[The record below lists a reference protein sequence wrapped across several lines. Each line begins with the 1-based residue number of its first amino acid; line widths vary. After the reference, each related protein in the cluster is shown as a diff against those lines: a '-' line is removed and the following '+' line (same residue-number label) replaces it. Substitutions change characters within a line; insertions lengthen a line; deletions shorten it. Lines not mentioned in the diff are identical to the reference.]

1 MDIAGA
7 GRIKPNSTDLSSLQM
22 ATLRRIVAALRP
34 YRRRATLVVACIV
47 AGAVLNLA
55 PPLLVKRI
63 VDVALPARRFG
74 LLMMLCVGM
83 ILGPLLAGTL
93 QVGQRYLLGDGGRGS
108 DARFPGGAL
117 PAPAAATT
125 PILHRRPAGE
135 LISHAL
141 NDVQGIGSTISG
153 TLVRMVESAVIFCS
167 SAILVLALD
176 WRLGLVALCLLP
188 LFIIP
193 TRRVGRR
200 RKAIKRLTQRALAE
214 LTGILTETLSV
225 SGALLLKVFG
235 GEARE
240 AERVAEKGRQLREL
254 SIRQTLLGRWFQMVL
269 GLFESAGPALVFAVG
284 GWLIMH
290 DHLKLGTIVAFVTIL
305 KRLYGSLSQLAGVH
319 VDVVTSYA
327 YFERVFELLD
337 VVPEIVDR
345 RGALPLARP
354 RGEIVFR
361 GVTFAHRRAACLED
375 IDLVV
380 ASGQTVGIV
389 GPSGAGKSTLAA
401 LVPRLHDPSA
411 GQVLIDGYDL
421 RDLQLDSLRSH
432 IAVVTQETFLLH
444 ATIEENL
451 RYGRASA
458 SFAEISA
465 AARAARIHDVIATL
479 PDAYQTVVGERGQ
492 RFSGGERQRMAIARA
507 ILKDPRIL
515 ILDEATSALDAQNEA
530 LVQEALRPLMQGRT
544 TLVIAHRLS
553 TICDADLIV
562 VLNGGRIVE
571 RGRHQELLARG
582 GLYAGLWMQQLGPQ
596 TPLKVPPAV
605 RGRRDSPAPARPAS
619 RRHRNRRLTAR
630 GPGSLIR
637 SIVAPSSAAR
647 PCGSTCDPA
656 VDRLAT
662 QVLGEAPPYHLR

>member
-1 MDIAGA
+1 MIASGGGQDRVVPPGRERSADPYFVEVGPADIAGA
-7 GRIKPNSTDLSSLQM
+7 GRIKPNSSDLSSLQM

-74 LLMMLCVGM
+74 LLMILCGGM

-93 QVGQRYLLGDGGRGS
+93 QVGQRYLSATVGEGVMLDFRVALFRHLQRQPLRYFT
-108 DARFPGGAL
+108 DAP
-117 PAPAAATT
+117 P
-125 PILHRRPAGE
+125 GE

-290 DHLKLGTIVAFVTIL
+290 DHLKLGTVVAFVTIL

-361 GVTFAHRRAACLED
+361 GVTFAHRRAACLEE

-411 GQVLIDGYDL
+411 GQILIDGYDL

-465 AARAARIHDVIATL
+465 AARAARIHDVIASAAGRL
-479 PDAYQTVVGERGQ
+479 PD
-492 RFSGGERQRMAIARA
+492 
-507 ILKDPRIL
+507 
-515 ILDEATSALDAQNEA
+515 
-530 LVQEALRPLMQGRT
+530 
-544 TLVIAHRLS
+544 
-553 TICDADLIV
+553 
-562 VLNGGRIVE
+562 
-571 RGRHQELLARG
+571 
-582 GLYAGLWMQQLGPQ
+582 
-596 TPLKVPPAV
+596 
-605 RGRRDSPAPARPAS
+605 RRR
-619 RRHRNRRLTAR
+619 
-630 GPGSLIR
+630 
-637 SIVAPSSAAR
+637 
-647 PCGSTCDPA
+647 
-656 VDRLAT
+656 
-662 QVLGEAPPYHLR
+662 

>member
-1 MDIAGA
+1 MLPAAGKIGSPPRSRAVRRPYFVEVGPADIAGA
-7 GRIKPNSTDLSSLQM
+7 GRIKPNSSDLSSLQM

-34 YRRRATLVVACIV
+34 HRRRATLVVACIV

-63 VDVALPARRFG
+63 VDVALPDRRFG
-74 LLMMLCVGM
+74 LLMILCAGM

-93 QVGQRYLLGDGGRGS
+93 QVGQRYLSATVGEGVMLDFRVALFRHLQRQPLRYFT
-108 DARFPGGAL
+108 DAP
-117 PAPAAATT
+117 P
-125 PILHRRPAGE
+125 GE

-153 TLVRMVESAVIFCS
+153 TLIRMVESAVIFCS

-361 GVTFAHRRAACLED
+361 GVTFAHRRAACLEE

-411 GQVLIDGYDL
+411 GQILIDGYDL
-421 RDLQLDSLRSH
+421 RELQLDSLRSH

-465 AARAARIHDVIATL
+465 AARAARIHDVITSL

-553 TICDADLIV
+553 AICDADLIV

-571 RGRHQELLARG
+571 RGCHQELLARG
-582 GLYAGLWMQQLGPQ
+582 GLYAGLWMQQLGPHNAPEGP
-596 TPLKVPPAV
+596 PLQFADATIP
-605 RGRRDSPAPARPAS
+605 
-619 RRHRNRRLTAR
+619 RRLPDHL
-630 GPGSLIR
+630 PGGI
-637 SIVAPSSAAR
+637 
-647 PCGSTCDPA
+647 
-656 VDRLAT
+656 AT
-662 QVLGEAPPYHLR
+662 VG

>member
-1 MDIAGA
+1 MV
-7 GRIKPNSTDLSSLQM
+7 
-22 ATLRRIVAALRP
+22 TLRRIVAALRP
-34 YRRRATLVVACIV
+34 YRRRATLVVSCIV

-55 PPLLVKRI
+55 PPLLVKRV
-63 VDVALPARRFG
+63 VDVALPDRRFG
-74 LLMMLCVGM
+74 LLMILCVGM

-93 QVGQRYLLGDGGRGS
+93 QVGQRYLSATVGEGVMLDLRVALFRHLQRQPLRYFT
-108 DARFPGGAL
+108 DAP
-117 PAPAAATT
+117 P
-125 PILHRRPAGE
+125 GE

-141 NDVQGIGSTISG
+141 NDVQGVGSTISG

-240 AERVAEKGRQLREL
+240 AERVADKGRQLREL

-290 DHLKLGTIVAFVTIL
+290 DHLKLGTVVAFVTIL

-361 GVTFAHRRAACLED
+361 GVTFAHRRAACLD
-375 IDLVV
+375 GIDLVV

-411 GQVLIDGYDL
+411 GQILIDGYDL

-465 AARAARIHDVIATL
+465 AARAARIHDVIAAL
-479 PDAYQTVVGERGQ
+479 PDGYQTVVGERGQ

-515 ILDEATSALDAQNEA
+515 ILDEATSALDAENEA

-562 VLNGGRIVE
+562 VLKGGRIVE

-596 TPLKVPPAV
+596 HAL
-605 RGRRDSPAPARPAS
+605 
-619 RRHRNRRLTAR
+619 
-630 GPGSLIR
+630 
-637 SIVAPSSAAR
+637 
-647 PCGSTCDPA
+647 
-656 VDRLAT
+656 
-662 QVLGEAPPYHLR
+662 EAPPQQFGDATIPRRLPDQLPGGIATVGSMG

>member
-1 MDIAGA
+1 MGPTEIPGAGA
-7 GRIKPNSTDLSSLQM
+7 GRGKPGSGDLSSIQR

-34 YRRRATLVVACIV
+34 YRRRAILVVACIV
-47 AGAVLNLA
+47 VGAVLNLA
-55 PPLLVKRI
+55 PPLFVKRI
-63 VDVALPARRFG
+63 VDVALPQRRFG
-74 LLMMLCVGM
+74 LLMMLCGGM
-83 ILGPLLAGTL
+83 VLGPLLAGML
-93 QVGQRYLLGDGGRGS
+93 QVGQRYLSATVGEGVMLDFRVALFRHLQRQPLRYFTAAPPGD
-108 DARFPGGAL
+108 
-117 PAPAAATT
+117 
-125 PILHRRPAGE
+125 

-153 TLVRMVESAVIFCS
+153 TLVRVVESAVIFCS
-167 SAILVLALD
+167 SAILVLALEP
-176 WRLGLVALCLLP
+176 RLGAVALCLLP

-240 AERVAEKGRQLREL
+240 VERVAEKGRQLRDL

-284 GWLIMH
+284 GWLIIH
-290 DHLKLGTIVAFVTIL
+290 AHLKLGTVVAFVTIL

-337 VVPEIVDR
+337 VVPAIVDR
-345 RGALPLARP
+345 PGARPLPAP
-354 RGEIVFR
+354 RGEIAFR
-361 GVTFAHRRAACLED
+361 GVSFAHRRAACLED
-375 IDLVV
+375 INLVV
-380 ASGQTVGIV
+380 APGQTVGIV

-411 GQVLIDGYDL
+411 GQILIDGHDL
-421 RDLQLDSLRSH
+421 RDLQLESLRSH

-451 RYGRASA
+451 RYARAGA
-458 SFAEISA
+458 SLDEIAA
-465 AARAARIHDVIATL
+465 AARAARLHDVVAAL
-479 PDAYQTVVGERGQ
+479 PDGYQTVVGERGQ
-492 RFSGGERQRMAIARA
+492 QFSGGERQRMAIARA
-507 ILKDPRIL
+507 ILKNPRIL
-515 ILDEATSALDAQNEA
+515 ILDEATSALDARNEA
-530 LVQEALRPLMQGRT
+530 LVQEALRPLMRGRT

-553 TICDADLIV
+553 TVCDADLIV

-571 RGRHQELLARG
+571 RGRHHELLARG
-582 GLYAGLWMQQLGPQ
+582 GLYAGLWMQQTGPQ
-596 TPLKVPPAV
+596 E
-605 RGRRDSPAPARPAS
+605 
-619 RRHRNRRLTAR
+619 
-630 GPGSLIR
+630 PGD
-637 SIVAPSSAAR
+637 APSS
-647 PCGSTCDPA
+647 PG
-656 VDRLAT
+656 
-662 QVLGEAPPYHLR
+662 GEAGLPGVGADALEPGMATAG